1 MKPRRRSTPRS
12 TTPARPRAEAR
23 ATRLNPRDATLPRIA
38 SARIERDRLIPSGTT
53 VLVAVSGGAD
63 SMALLHFLATE
74 RPRPSGGDG
83 ADGTPAGVAA
93 AHVNHGVRGADADQ
107 DARFV
112 RGRAAAWG
120 VPYFEAT
127 IPKGSFRAK
136 GGGGAPE
143 EAMRRLRYEALGAL
157 AAEAGADR
165 VATAHTAD
173 DQAETVLLRMARGA
187 GLRGLAGMPPRGL
200 VHGARVI
207 RPLLDVT
214 REQVLAYL
222 GSHGIEHREDASNE
236 VLTAARNAVR
246 REILPA
252 LRARLNPSIREA
264 LLREA
269 ALFREVDD
277 HLEAEARGLL
287 AACLLESS
295 DRKIVLDRERLLSYP
310 KLLRSYVF
318 RCAVQ
323 ELNGVLREFAT
334 AHIDALHSLV
344 TQSSDRSADLPL
356 GLMARREG
364 RRVVIARR
372 KREPGRRKGPSNSG
386 DIGPSCRSMK
396 GTSTE

>member
-1 MKPRRRSTPRS
+1 M
-12 TTPARPRAEAR
+12 PARPRAEAR

-38 SARIERDRLIPSGTT
+38 SARIERDRLIPPGAS

-74 RPRPSGGDG
+74 WSRPGGTDDAG
-83 ADGTPAGVAA
+83 APRTRVAA
-93 AHVNHGVRGADADQ
+93 AHVNHGLRGADADL

-112 RGRAAAWG
+112 RERAAAWG
-120 VPYFEAT
+120 VPCFTAT
-127 IPKGSFRAK
+127 IPPGSFRAK
-136 GGGGAPE
+136 GDGVAAE

-187 GLRGLAGMPPRGL
+187 GLRGLAGMPSRGR

-222 GSHGIEHREDASNE
+222 GTHRIEHREDASNE

-277 HLEAEARGLL
+277 YLEAEARARL
-287 AACLLESS
+287 ADCLLESS
-295 DRKIVLDRERLLSYP
+295 DGKIVLDRRRLLSYP

-318 RCAVQ
+318 RCAVL
-323 ELNGVLREFAT
+323 ELNGALREFAT
-334 AHIDALHSLV
+334 AHIDALLSLV
-344 TQSSDRSADLPL
+344 TQSSGRSADLPL
-356 GLMARREG
+356 GTMAWREG
-364 RRVVIARR
+364 DRIVLARR

-386 DIGPSCRSMK
+386 DIGPPCRSMK